1 MDQAII
7 KYYRK
12 LLRNGFAN
20 AGRIENP
27 SIFLDSIG
35 ENLPIC
41 GKLGQD
47 YVHVYINVEDNKI
60 TEMKYLCN
68 CDPTANVVFEIL
80 CGLLKGLDISDFK
93 SINAEQFINSVG
105 SREEE
110 FLKRIKGSLELV
122 RRGISRYQ
130 NRENPKDTTDVK

>member
-7 KYYRK
+7 KFYRQ

-20 AGRIENP
+20 AGSIEKP

-47 YVHVYINVEDNKI
+47 YVHVFINIKDERI
-60 TEMKYLCN
+60 TDISYLCN

-80 CGLLKGLDISDFK
+80 SGLLKGTNIRDFETTDVQDFVN
-93 SINAEQFINSVG
+93 IVG
-105 SREEE
+105 SREDE
-110 FLKRIKGSLELV
+110 FIKRVKGSLELI
-122 RRGISRYQ
+122 RRGIQRYQ
-130 NRENPKDTTDVK
+130 TARVKL

>member
-7 KYYRK
+7 KYYRQ

-20 AGRIENP
+20 AGLIENP

-47 YVHVYINVEDNKI
+47 YVHVYINIRDNRI
-60 TEMKYLCN
+60 TEISYLCN

-80 CGLLKGLDISDFK
+80 CGLLKDTNIHDFETIGVQDF
-93 SINAEQFINSVG
+93 SNIVG

-110 FLKRIKGSLELV
+110 FIKRVKGSLELI
-122 RRGISRYQ
+122 RRGIQRYQ
-130 NRENPKDTTDVK
+130 TAQVKL